1 MTRVIFCLTIKSFPD
16 ILAFPDILQ
25 TFQLVGTGNPV
36 QDINVH
42 VQTSAMYKR
51 QQYVKQKQL
60 QSNQLGIMIQ
70 SDLEFLRLWR
80 NVTQDFL
87 TVLVLALLLE
97 LIVLVLRLDNLGTN
111 SSRWQ
116 QVLANRV
123 KEKHITSSENAC
135 QWLWRLEI
143 C

>member
-70 SDLEFLRLWR
+70 SDLEFLRL
-80 NVTQDFL
+80 
-87 TVLVLALLLE
+87 
-97 LIVLVLRLDNLGTN
+97 
-111 SSRWQ
+111 
-116 QVLANRV
+116 
-123 KEKHITSSENAC
+123 
-135 QWLWRLEI
+135 
-143 C
+143 